1 MFRFFVFLTTAEAP
15 AGLVGFISSYGFIIV
30 MLVLMVV
37 MIYLPERRR
46 KKQYNEMIS
55 EMKVGSEVFTTGGIM
70 GKITKIEDSYI
81 ILETGPDRVRIKL
94 DKRGVHSTVNKSDN
108 KQEISDTKEK

>member
-1 MFRFFVFLTTAEAP
+1 MFNFFAFLTTAEAP
-15 AGLVGFISSYGFIIV
+15 TGLAGIISNYGIIIV

-37 MIYLPERRR
+37 MIVLPERRR
-46 KKQYNEMIS
+46 KKQYNSMIS
-55 EMKVGSEVFTTGGIM
+55 EMKVGNEVFTTGGIM

-94 DKRGVHSTVNKSDN
+94 DKRGIHSTINKDD
-108 KQEISDTKEK
+108 KQEAAETK